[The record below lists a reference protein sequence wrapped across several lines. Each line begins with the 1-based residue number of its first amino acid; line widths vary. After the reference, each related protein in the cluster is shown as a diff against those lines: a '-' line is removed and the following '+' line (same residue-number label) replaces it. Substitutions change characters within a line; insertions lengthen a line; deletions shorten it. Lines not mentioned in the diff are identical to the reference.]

1 MCCHKWITII
11 YGRVQIDFGSEQPQP
26 QPTLSLP
33 APRQSNNSTQ
43 YGALRR
49 RATATLAAL
58 KTVKPYYGNRYQISL
73 SNRFC
78 HPMKNCWHRRQ
89 SCVVPVLWIHYWV
102 GFVRWQWWP
111 TDEPHHTMERNV
123 KWSRLPVGQ
132 WQCEPNVTLLKCPHH
147 SSMQGAKIFGPFI
160 FEGCGRGV
168 ARKSI

>member
-78 HPMKNCWHRRQ
+78 HPMKNCWQ
-89 SCVVPVLWIHYWV
+89 QGSVWVTIWNTVLDLNDQTHISYDMNGSVDKKCEEESILCYYGSSLCLCHWV
-102 GFVRWQWWP
+102 SRGSQFP
-111 TDEPHHTMERNV
+111 ER
-123 KWSRLPVGQ
+123 
-132 WQCEPNVTLLKCPHH
+132 H
-147 SSMQGAKIFGPFI
+147 SSSTWGGERKIESQSLPQ
-160 FEGCGRGV
+160 C
-168 ARKSI
+168 